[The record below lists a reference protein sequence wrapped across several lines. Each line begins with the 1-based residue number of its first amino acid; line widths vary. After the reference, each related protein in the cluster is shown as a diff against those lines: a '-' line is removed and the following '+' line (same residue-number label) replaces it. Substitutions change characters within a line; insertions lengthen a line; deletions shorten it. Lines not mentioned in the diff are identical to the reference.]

1 MDTNE
6 TLTFFLK
13 QINLLQ
19 IDEKEIKQ
27 NMTEE
32 HFWYIEFSIKKVRTD
47 DNILYTSTCC
57 KI

>member
-32 HFWYIEFSIKKVRTD
+32 HF
-47 DNILYTSTCC
+47 
-57 KI
+57 

>member
-27 NMTEE
+27 NMKE